1 MEDSQIAALPP
12 DLAAEAQNLRRDWE
26 TRNRQMQERILTS
39 SFTHALRNPGNRS
52 EYIRN
57 SDSTISRLL
66 ASLNSASSRT
76 VSNNLA
82 RIADPRVYV
91 PRHNL
96 LGFGGHSFA
105 LTRGQPINATAIAA
119 NLERHGAPLLD
130 QESLASILVLLFI
143 DDPNISTLR
152 LYRVIRN
159 LCFHIPT
166 RKWIIKSLL
175 GIIMRC
181 NEESMEQYLEPIGN
195 TRSGKMNLRDEDKV
209 KWLKLRLDSAL
220 GGRANVFLKKYEKS
234 VGNGSPLTIHP
245 KASPTVCRHTLELL
259 IFLAKSFPVQFLPTR
274 KLSSSTNIASE
285 SSDEP
290 MPSTSAAA
298 LQRDKSTDFWDI
310 LMRLDSE
317 IDERTKKGGQ
327 FKAICKQ
334 IKEFSEQ
341 DIKTFSES
349 PFGQLILML
358 SYDIIRK
365 NSMLTDKLLRLL
377 SLISTVLADDRYK
390 NNLSKPT
397 LPVPAQPAAGSD
409 ASSGTNTSSTTSGA
423 VTSVNIPLSLEKV
436 PSESTN
442 DNSERLPES
451 EKHLALTV
459 EVLTSKSCSEDGL
472 EDATALLINLSQC
485 SSKTKYMI
493 INLLVKGVIELSH
506 MVQKH
511 ISNLM
516 VELRQL
522 NDSLKGEKKT
532 EGTMSTG
539 DDSDELSRPSTSKGL
554 LRDRFTKDA
563 VIITAPS
570 KVKTSNDL
578 QLPSMAPLL
587 SKTSNQSFFLRILKV
602 ITQIRDT
609 VRQDTKTC
617 DTYIEQQLK
626 KLETVPLS
634 ELLNLDPLWNTLS
647 DCLKELEE
655 TQDHHAVLVLQP
667 AVEAFFIV
675 HSAPQ
680 EKTTP
685 AQRAA
690 TQAAETARN
699 AAETRRQADGE
710 SRANANRE
718 AAAGPAQPARA
729 SDNSINP
736 PSAENVNNN
745 SSVDRTEDEASA
757 NNNNAGGEAAR
768 SQEQPPVQLNIPID
782 ETARPNQDT
791 SAEEAS
797 QAERLSPMDTTQS
810 GDSANQSGSA
820 QQTPAPPPLTADQKK
835 FLQFAETHRVVLN
848 QILRQSSV
856 HLADGPFA
864 VLVDHTRVLDFD
876 VKRRYFRI
884 ELERLDDGIRRE
896 ELAVH
901 VHRVNV
907 FEDSFREL
915 YRRNPEEW
923 KNRFYI
929 VFEDE
934 EGQDAGGLLREWYMI
949 ISREIFNPMYA
960 LFTVS
965 PGDRVTYM
973 INTSSHCNPNH
984 LCYFKFVG
992 RVIGELIES
1001 CAFDMLMS
1009 FFHLLA
1015 KAIYDNKLLECYFTR
1030 AFYKHILGIQV
1041 KYTDMESE
1049 DYAFYQGL
1057 VYLIENRVDTLGY
1070 DLTFSL
1076 EIQEFGVTEVREL
1089 IPNGGNINV
1098 TEENKLEYIQ
1108 MVCQLKMSGSIKQQ

>member
-12 DLAAEAQNLRRDWE
+12 ELAAEAQNLRRDWE

-52 EYIRN
+52 EY
-57 SDSTISRLL
+57 SRTSL
-66 ASLNSASSRT
+66 SSMLNSLQLRVVPINSG
-76 VSNNLA
+76 

-96 LGFGGHSFA
+96 LGFSTSGGHSFA
-105 LTRGQPINATAIAA
+105 LTRHQPLNATSITA
-119 NLERHGAPLLD
+119 NMERHGLPLLD

-175 GIIMRC
+175 SIIMRC
-181 NEESMEQYLEPIGN
+181 NEESMEHYLEPIAN
-195 TRSGKMNLRDEDKV
+195 TGGSSRKMNQRDDDKV

-234 VGNGSPLTIHP
+234 VGSGSPLTIHP

-259 IFLAKSFPVQFLPTR
+259 IFLAKSFPAHFLPS
-274 KLSSSTNIASE
+274 KKPSNVSINAGEL
-285 SSDEP
+285 SDEP

-298 LQRDKSTDFWDI
+298 IQRDRSNDFWDI
-310 LMRLDSE
+310 LMRLDNE
-317 IDERTKKGGQ
+317 IDERSKKGAQ

-341 DIKTFSES
+341 DIKTFTES
-349 PFGQLILML
+349 PFGQLIIML

-377 SLISTVLADDRYK
+377 SLISINLADDKYK
-390 NNLSKPT
+390 NNLSKPPQQT
-397 LPVPAQPAAGSD
+397 QQQAQPSD
-409 ASSGTNTSSTTSGA
+409 VNSGASTTTTTSGA
-423 VTSVNIPLSLEKV
+423 VTNVDIPPTSEGTSTEVQKV
-436 PSESTN
+436 TEDFS
-442 DNSERLPES
+442 DRLPES
-451 EKHLALTV
+451 ENHLALTV

-493 INLLVKGVIELSH
+493 IDLLVKGVIELSH

-522 NDSLKGEKKT
+522 NNSLKGDKKT
-532 EGTMSTG
+532 DGAMATG
-539 DDSDELSRPSTSKGL
+539 DDSDELSRPSTSKGM
-554 LRDRFTKDA
+554 LRDRFTKDS

-617 DTYIEQQLK
+617 DSCIEQQLT

-634 ELLNLDPLWNTLS
+634 ELLNLDSLWSTLS

-680 EKTTP
+680 VKTTNTTDRSQSVNRRLSRVGSAAP
-685 AQRAA
+685 AAQNAVSQEA
-690 TQAAETARN
+690 VVAQAQVAR
-699 AAETRRQADGE
+699 
-710 SRANANRE
+710 S
-718 AAAGPAQPARA
+718 

-736 PSAENVNNN
+736 PAAESVNNN
-745 SSVDRTEDEASA
+745 SRASVDRTQDEVSA
-757 NNNNAGGEAAR
+757 NNNNAGSDATR
-768 SQEQPPVQLNIPID
+768 SQEQPTVQLNIPID
-782 ETARPNQDT
+782 ETARQSQEA
-791 SAEEAS
+791 SAETV
-797 QAERLSPMDTTQS
+797 QMERLSPMDTTQS
-810 GDSANQSGSA
+810 NESVNQQASTSASA
-820 QQTPAPPPLTADQKK
+820 SSQQVPAPPPLTADQKK

-848 QILRQSSV
+848 QILRQSST

-973 INTSSHCNPNH
+973 INPSSHCNPNH

-992 RVIGELIES
+992 RVIGEFIS
-1001 CAFDMLMS
+1001 
-1009 FFHLLA
+1009 
-1015 KAIYDNKLLECYFTR
+1015 
-1030 AFYKHILGIQV
+1030 
-1041 KYTDMESE
+1041 
-1049 DYAFYQGL
+1049 
-1057 VYLIENRVDTLGY
+1057 
-1070 DLTFSL
+1070 
-1076 EIQEFGVTEVREL
+1076 
-1089 IPNGGNINV
+1089 
-1098 TEENKLEYIQ
+1098 
-1108 MVCQLKMSGSIKQQ
+1108 

>member
-1 MEDSQIAALPP
+1 
-12 DLAAEAQNLRRDWE
+12 
-26 TRNRQMQERILTS
+26 MQERILTS
-39 SFTHALRNPGNRS
+39 SFSHALRNPNNRS
-52 EYIRN
+52 EYTRP
-57 SDSTISRLL
+57 SVGGLL
-66 ASLNSASSRT
+66 SALNSTSLRAIVANR
-76 VSNNLA
+76 A

-96 LGFGGHSFA
+96 LGFGTTGGHSFA
-105 LTRGQPINATAIAA
+105 LTRGQPLNATSITA
-119 NLERHGAPLLD
+119 NMERNGAPLLD

-175 GIIMRC
+175 SIIVRC
-181 NEESMEQYLEPIGN
+181 NEESMEHYLEPIVN
-195 TRSGKMNLRDEDKV
+195 TRSSAKNQLRDDDKV

-220 GGRANVFLKKYEKS
+220 GGRANVFLKKFEKS
-234 VGNGSPLTIHP
+234 IGSASPLTIHP

-259 IFLAKSFPVQFLPTR
+259 IFLAKSFPVHFLPSK
-274 KLSSSTNIASE
+274 KLLGAASSSGEA
-285 SSDEP
+285 SDEP

-298 LQRDKSTDFWDI
+298 MQRDKSTDFWDI
-310 LMRLDSE
+310 LMRLDNE
-317 IDERTKKGGQ
+317 IDERTKKGSA

-341 DIKTFSES
+341 DIKTFTES
-349 PFGQLILML
+349 PFGQLIIML

-377 SLISTVLADDRYK
+377 SLISTVLADDKYK
-390 NNLSKPT
+390 NNLSKPPT
-397 LPVPAQPAAGSD
+397 QPAVQQPAD
-409 ASSGTNTSSTTSGA
+409 AEDGTSSSSTVTAGA
-423 VTSVNIPLSLEKV
+423 TTSVNIPPVIDPLSDSPKAIEDM
-436 PSESTN
+436 S
-442 DNSERLPES
+442 DRLPES

-506 MVQKH
+506 MVKQH
-511 ISNLM
+511 ISILM
-516 VELRQL
+516 KELRQL
-522 NDSLKGEKKT
+522 NDSLKGDKKT

-539 DDSDELSRPSTSKGL
+539 DDSDELSKPSTSKGL

-587 SKTSNQSFFLRILKV
+587 SKTSNQNFFLRILKV

-609 VRQDTKTC
+609 VRQDAKTC
-617 DTYIEQQLK
+617 DTYIEQQLI

-634 ELLNLDPLWNTLS
+634 ELLNLDSLWNTLS

-680 EKTTP
+680 VKAKP
-685 AQRAA
+685 ATEAA
-690 TQAAETARN
+690 ADRN
-699 AAETRRQADGE
+699 AAPRRV
-710 SRANANRE
+710 SRVGSTTAPANNE
-718 AAAGPAQPARA
+718 PAAGQAPAARA

-736 PSAENVNNN
+736 PAAE
-745 SSVDRTEDEASA
+745 RLQEEASA
-757 NNNNAGGEAAR
+757 NNNNAGGEAAAR
-768 SQEQPPVQLNIPID
+768 SQEQAVQLNIPID
-782 ETARPNQDT
+782 ETARQNQEGT
-791 SAEEAS
+791 SADAS
-797 QAERLSPMDTTQS
+797 LAERLSPMDTTQS
-810 GDSANQSGSA
+810 NESANQSNS
-820 QQTPAPPPLTADQKK
+820 QTPAPPPLSADQKK

-848 QILRQSSV
+848 QILRQSST

-884 ELERLDDGIRRE
+884 ELERLDDGVRRE

-973 INTSSHCNPNH
+973 INPSSHCNPNH

-992 RVIGELIES
+992 RVIGEL
-1001 CAFDMLMS
+1001 S
-1009 FFHLLA
+1009 FFA
-1015 KAIYDNKLLECYFTR
+1015 AQTQF
-1030 AFYKHILGIQV
+1030 
-1041 KYTDMESE
+1041 
-1049 DYAFYQGL
+1049 
-1057 VYLIENRVDTLGY
+1057 
-1070 DLTFSL
+1070 
-1076 EIQEFGVTEVREL
+1076 
-1089 IPNGGNINV
+1089 
-1098 TEENKLEYIQ
+1098 
-1108 MVCQLKMSGSIKQQ
+1108 

>member
-1 MEDSQIAALPP
+1 ME
-12 DLAAEAQNLRRDWE
+12 
-26 TRNRQMQERILTS
+26 RN
-39 SFTHALRNPGNRS
+39 
-52 EYIRN
+52 
-57 SDSTISRLL
+57 
-66 ASLNSASSRT
+66 
-76 VSNNLA
+76 
-82 RIADPRVYV
+82 
-91 PRHNL
+91 
-96 LGFGGHSFA
+96 
-105 LTRGQPINATAIAA
+105 
-119 NLERHGAPLLD
+119 GAPLLD

-175 GIIMRC
+175 SIIVRC
-181 NEESMEQYLEPIGN
+181 NEESMEHYLEPN
-195 TRSGKMNLRDEDKV
+195 KSKASQRDDDKV

-220 GGRANVFLKKYEKS
+220 GGRANVFLKKLES
-234 VGNGSPLTIHP
+234 SLTIHP

-259 IFLAKSFPVQFLPTR
+259 IFLAKSFPAHFLPSKKQQPAAVT
-274 KLSSSTNIASE
+274 
-285 SSDEP
+285 SDEP

-298 LQRDKSTDFWDI
+298 IQRDRSNDFWDI
-310 LMRLDSE
+310 LMRLDAE
-317 IDERTKKGGQ
+317 IDERSKKGAQ
-327 FKAICKQ
+327 LRAICKQ
-334 IKEFSEQ
+334 IKEFSEA
-341 DIKTFSES
+341 DIKSFTES
-349 PFGQLILML
+349 PFGQLIIML

-365 NSMLTDKLLRLL
+365 NSALTDKLLRLL
-377 SLISTVLADDRYK
+377 SLISIVLADDKYK
-390 NNLSKPT
+390 VKE
-397 LPVPAQPAAGSD
+397 VEAEAE
-409 ASSGTNTSSTTSGA
+409 
-423 VTSVNIPLSLEKV
+423 VK
-436 PSESTN
+436 
-442 DNSERLPES
+442 LPES
-451 EKHLALTV
+451 EKHLSLTV

-506 MVQKH
+506 AVQKH
-511 ISNLM
+511 INNLM

-522 NDSLKGEKKT
+522 NATTQHVDP
-532 EGTMSTG
+532 
-539 DDSDELSRPSTSKGL
+539 SDEPSRPSTSKGL
-554 LRDRFTKDA
+554 LRDRFTKDS

-617 DTYIEQQLK
+617 DGYIEEQLT

-634 ELLNLDPLWNTLS
+634 ELLNLDSLWNTLS

-680 EKTTP
+680 VKPVTPAVTTP
-685 AQRAA
+685 AVP
-690 TQAAETARN
+690 
-699 AAETRRQADGE
+699 
-710 SRANANRE
+710 
-718 AAAGPAQPARA
+718 AAAASS

-736 PSAENVNNN
+736 AAEVPVAAAESVNNN
-745 SSVDRTEDEASA
+745 E
-757 NNNNAGGEAAR
+757 EAAV
-768 SQEQPPVQLNIPID
+768 EVEAPVQLNIPV
-782 ETARPNQDT
+782 DT
-791 SAEEAS
+791 PPVVEE
-797 QAERLSPMDTTQS
+797 SPMDTTQS
-810 GDSANQSGSA
+810 SESSQ
-820 QQTPAPPPLTADQKK
+820 PAPPPPPPLSADQKK

-848 QILRQSSV
+848 QILRQSST

-973 INTSSHCNPNH
+973 INPSSHCNPNH

-992 RVIGELIES
+992 RVIGKLRRNWKWLLPLIKELEVLGS
-1001 CAFDMLMS
+1001 S
-1009 FFHLLA
+1009 
-1015 KAIYDNKLLECYFTR
+1015 NKGT
-1030 AFYKHILGIQV
+1030 
-1041 KYTDMESE
+1041 
-1049 DYAFYQGL
+1049 
-1057 VYLIENRVDTLGY
+1057 
-1070 DLTFSL
+1070 
-1076 EIQEFGVTEVREL
+1076 
-1089 IPNGGNINV
+1089 
-1098 TEENKLEYIQ
+1098 
-1108 MVCQLKMSGSIKQQ
+1108 GSAWFV

>member
-1 MEDSQIAALPP
+1 M
-12 DLAAEAQNLRRDWE
+12 
-26 TRNRQMQERILTS
+26 
-39 SFTHALRNPGNRS
+39 
-52 EYIRN
+52 
-57 SDSTISRLL
+57 
-66 ASLNSASSRT
+66 
-76 VSNNLA
+76 
-82 RIADPRVYV
+82 YV

-96 LGFGGHSFA
+96 LGFSTSGAHSFA
-105 LTRGQPINATAIAA
+105 LARGQPLNSTSVAT
-119 NLERHGAPLLD
+119 NMERNGAPLLD

-175 GIIMRC
+175 SIIMRC
-181 NEESMEQYLEPIGN
+181 NEESMEHYLEPSKVKVN
-195 TRSGKMNLRDEDKV
+195 QRDDDKV

-234 VGNGSPLTIHP
+234 VGSPLTIHP

-259 IFLAKSFPVQFLPTR
+259 IFLAKSFPAHFLPSKKAAT
-274 KLSSSTNIASE
+274 TSE
-285 SSDEP
+285 ATDEP

-298 LQRDKSTDFWDI
+298 IQRDRSNDFWDI

-317 IDERTKKGGQ
+317 IDERSKKG
-327 FKAICKQ
+327 KEIMKQ
-334 IKEFSEQ
+334 IKEFAEQ
-341 DIKTFSES
+341 DIKSFAES
-349 PFGQLILML
+349 PFGQLIVML

-377 SLISTVLADDRYK
+377 SLISIVLADDKYK
-390 NNLSKPT
+390 NNLSKP
-397 LPVPAQPAAGSD
+397 AG
-409 ASSGTNTSSTTSGA
+409 TPA
-423 VTSVNIPLSLEKV
+423 VTTETVVEPPDISEK
-436 PSESTN
+436 
-442 DNSERLPES
+442 LPES
-451 EKHLALTV
+451 EKHLSLTV

-485 SSKTKYMI
+485 SSKTKFMI
-493 INLLVKGVIELSH
+493 INLLVQGVVDLSH
-506 MVQKH
+506 AVQKH
-511 ISNLM
+511 ISSLM
-516 VELRQL
+516 MELREL
-522 NDSLKGEKKT
+522 NEGKGKT
-532 EGTMSTG
+532 EDT
-539 DDSDELSRPSTSKGL
+539 DEISRPSTSKGL
-554 LRDRFTKDA
+554 LRDRFTKDS

-602 ITQIRDT
+602 ITQIRDN

-617 DTYIEQQLK
+617 DSYIEQQLT

-634 ELLNLDPLWNTLS
+634 ELLNLDSLWNTLS

-680 EKTTP
+680 VKSTRTRAPETP
-685 AQRAA
+685 A
-690 TQAAETARN
+690 
-699 AAETRRQADGE
+699 
-710 SRANANRE
+710 S
-718 AAAGPAQPARA
+718 PAA
-729 SDNSINP
+729 SDSINP
-736 PSAENVNNN
+736 PAPAETVNNN
-745 SSVDRTEDEASA
+745 E
-757 NNNNAGGEAAR
+757 R
-768 SQEQPPVQLNIPID
+768 SQELSVPLNIPVD
-782 ETARPNQDT
+782 PAT
-791 SAEEAS
+791 
-797 QAERLSPMDTTQS
+797 PMDTTQS
-810 GDSANQSGSA
+810 TTQA
-820 QQTPAPPPLTADQKK
+820 PVPPPLTADQKK

-848 QILRQSSV
+848 QILRQSST

-992 RVIGELIES
+992 RVIGKCFLS
-1001 CAFDMLMS
+1001 S
-1009 FFHLLA
+1009 
-1015 KAIYDNKLLECYFTR
+1015 
-1030 AFYKHILGIQV
+1030 
-1041 KYTDMESE
+1041 
-1049 DYAFYQGL
+1049 
-1057 VYLIENRVDTLGY
+1057 
-1070 DLTFSL
+1070 
-1076 EIQEFGVTEVREL
+1076 
-1089 IPNGGNINV
+1089 
-1098 TEENKLEYIQ
+1098 
-1108 MVCQLKMSGSIKQQ
+1108 

>member
-1 MEDSQIAALPP
+1 MEDSQISALPP

-26 TRNRQMQERILTS
+26 TRNRQLLQERILHTS
-39 SFTHALRNPGNRS
+39 SFSNVIRHNNRS
-52 EYIRN
+52 EYN
-57 SDSTISRLL
+57 SISRQLR
-66 ASLNSASSRT
+66 SLQLDALN
-76 VSNNLA
+76 VLG

-96 LGFGGHSFA
+96 LQFSTSGGYA
-105 LTRGQPINATAIAA
+105 LTRAQPPQTTINPSM
-119 NLERHGAPLLD
+119 ERQGAPLLD

-143 DDPNISTLR
+143 DDPNISTIR

-175 GIIMRC
+175 SIIMRC
-181 NEESMEQYLEPIGN
+181 NEESMDQYLEPIANTTSSGST
-195 TRSGKMNLRDEDKV
+195 TRSSKATASVRDDDDKV

-220 GGRANVFLKKYEKS
+220 GGRANVFLKKLEKS
-234 VGNGSPLTIHP
+234 LGTNTNINNVPLTIHP

-259 IFLAKSFPVQFLPTR
+259 IFLAKSFPSHFLPS
-274 KLSSSTNIASE
+274 KKNINTPNAIDVPNGQTTDVT
-285 SSDEP
+285 DEP
-290 MPSTSAAA
+290 MPSTSQASMVKE
-298 LQRDKSTDFWDI
+298 KSFDFWDI
-310 LMRLDSE
+310 LLRLDNE
-317 IDERTKKGGQ
+317 IDERTKKGAATGNL
-327 FKAICKQ
+327 KAISKQ
-334 IKEFSEQ
+334 IKEFNEQ
-341 DIKTFSES
+341 DIKTFNES
-349 PFGQLILML
+349 PFGQLIMML
-358 SYDIIRK
+358 AYDIIRK
-365 NSMLTDKLLRLL
+365 NSLLTDKLLRLL
-377 SLISTVLADDRYK
+377 SLISIVLADDKYK
-390 NNLSKPT
+390 NSLTNKT
-397 LPVPAQPAAGSD
+397 PALVDTTSRAAGIR
-409 ASSGTNTSSTTSGA
+409 SSNIPSNAVESNAEATTSAKTVEDPVTTVA
-423 VTSVNIPLSLEKV
+423 VIDETL
-436 PSESTN
+436 
-442 DNSERLPES
+442 SERLPES
-451 EKHLALTV
+451 EEHLSLTV
-459 EVLTSKSCSEDGL
+459 KVLTSKSCSEDGL

-493 INLLVKGVIELSH
+493 INLLVEGVISLSH

-511 ISNLM
+511 INTLM
-516 VELRQL
+516 IELKEL
-522 NDSLKGEKKT
+522 NESMKGDKIKT
-532 EGTMSTG
+532 ETSIAGPSH
-539 DDSDELSRPSTSKGL
+539 DDTDNTDMMKPSSSKGQL
-554 LRDRFTKDA
+554 KDRFTKES

-570 KVKTSNDL
+570 KVKTSCDL

-609 VRQDTKTC
+609 IRQDSKTC
-617 DTYIEQQLK
+617 DTDIEQQLH

-634 ELLNLDPLWNTLS
+634 ELLNLDALWNTLS
-647 DCLKELEE
+647 GCLKELEE

-680 EKTTP
+680 VKTVPPPATQSATP
-685 AQRAA
+685 IVPAELAAAMGSGINLQEHAERSAA
-690 TQAAETARN
+690 TLAVLGGGQ
-699 AAETRRQADGE
+699 GE
-710 SRANANRE
+710 NNTLE
-718 AAAGPAQPARA
+718 AQN
-729 SDNSINP
+729 SDNSINN
-736 PSAENVNNN
+736 PSVESVNNN
-745 SSVDRTEDEASA
+745 SRNSVDRNEEVSA
-757 NNNNAGGEAAR
+757 NNNNNEAVLPTSIITTPSVPSTGESTSSSTATATTTTEPR
-768 SQEQPPVQLNIPID
+768 SQDATVQLNIPID
-782 ETARPNQDT
+782 QENVAGSSSSNRTV
-791 SAEEAS
+791 
-797 QAERLSPMDTTQS
+797 QAQQLSPMDTTQES
-810 GDSANQSGSA
+810 SESTITDSERLSA
-820 QQTPAPPPLTADQKK
+820 QQQSTTAAAVASQNSQTTPAQPLSADQKK

-848 QILRQSSV
+848 QILRQSST

-960 LFTVS
+960 LFCVS

-992 RVIGELIES
+992 RVIGE
-1001 CAFDMLMS
+1001 F
-1009 FFHLLA
+1009 
-1015 KAIYDNKLLECYFTR
+1015 N
-1030 AFYKHILGIQV
+1030 
-1041 KYTDMESE
+1041 
-1049 DYAFYQGL
+1049 
-1057 VYLIENRVDTLGY
+1057 
-1070 DLTFSL
+1070 
-1076 EIQEFGVTEVREL
+1076 
-1089 IPNGGNINV
+1089 
-1098 TEENKLEYIQ
+1098 
-1108 MVCQLKMSGSIKQQ
+1108 

>member
-39 SFTHALRNPGNRS
+39 SFTHALRNPGSRS
-52 EYIRN
+52 EYPR
-57 SDSTISRLL
+57 ISLGRLL
-66 ASLNSASSRT
+66 SSIQFGDRPLNS
-76 VSNNLA
+76 A

-96 LGFGGHSFA
+96 LGFSTTGGHSFA
-105 LTRGQPINATAIAA
+105 LTRGQPTNAASIAA
-119 NLERHGAPLLD
+119 NMERQGAPLLD

-175 GIIMRC
+175 SIIMRC
-181 NEESMEQYLEPIGN
+181 NEESMEHYLEPIAI
-195 TRSGKMNLRDEDKV
+195 TAASSRSSKLNQREDDKV

-234 VGNGSPLTIHP
+234 IGNGSPLTIHP

-259 IFLAKSFPVQFLPTR
+259 IFLAKSFPGHFLPLKKNAGVTI
-274 KLSSSTNIASE
+274 NPSE
-285 SSDEP
+285 TSDEP

-298 LQRDKSTDFWDI
+298 IQRDRSNDFWDI
-310 LMRLDSE
+310 LMRLDNE
-317 IDERTKKGGQ
+317 IDERSKKGGQ
-327 FKAICKQ
+327 FKALCKQ

-341 DIKTFSES
+341 DIKTFTES
-349 PFGQLILML
+349 PFGQLIVML

-377 SLISTVLADDRYK
+377 SLISIVLADDKYK
-390 NNLSKPT
+390 NNLSKPPT
-397 LPVPAQPAAGSD
+397 QPQQAQDGAG
-409 ASSGTNTSSTTSGA
+409 ASGSTSST
-423 VTSVNIPLSLEKV
+423 NIPPPAIESSST
-436 PSESTN
+436 SELMKT
-442 DNSERLPES
+442 SEDISDRLPES

-511 ISNLM
+511 INNLM

-522 NDSLKGEKKT
+522 NDSLKGDKKVD
-532 EGTMSTG
+532 GAMATG

-609 VRQDTKTC
+609 VRQDVKTC
-617 DTYIEQQLK
+617 DTYIEQQLT

-634 ELLNLDPLWNTLS
+634 ELLNLDSLWSTLS

-680 EKTTP
+680 VKPPAAADRALGANRRLSRAAAVVNPEP
-685 AQRAA
+685 AQDA
-690 TQAAETARN
+690 
-699 AAETRRQADGE
+699 
-710 SRANANRE
+710 
-718 AAAGPAQPARA
+718 ARA
-729 SDNSINP
+729 TDNSINP
-736 PSAENVNNN
+736 PSAESVNNN
-745 SSVDRTEDEASA
+745 SSASVDRTQDEASA
-757 NNNNAGGEAAR
+757 NNNSDTAR
-768 SQEQPPVQLNIPID
+768 SQEQQPPVQLNIPID
-782 ETARPNQDT
+782 EAARQSQAESASA
-791 SAEEAS
+791 SAEAS
-797 QAERLSPMDTTQS
+797 NAERLSPMDTTHSNESSSSQQPS
-810 GDSANQSGSA
+810 TS
-820 QQTPAPPPLTADQKK
+820 QQTPVPPPLSADQKK

-848 QILRQSSV
+848 QILRQSST

-973 INTSSHCNPNH
+973 INPSSHCNPNH

-992 RVIGELIES
+992 RVIGEL
-1001 CAFDMLMS
+1001 
-1009 FFHLLA
+1009 
-1015 KAIYDNKLLECYFTR
+1015 KNYF
-1030 AFYKHILGIQV
+1030 ILFI
-1041 KYTDMESE
+1041 
-1049 DYAFYQGL
+1049 
-1057 VYLIENRVDTLGY
+1057 
-1070 DLTFSL
+1070 
-1076 EIQEFGVTEVREL
+1076 
-1089 IPNGGNINV
+1089 
-1098 TEENKLEYIQ
+1098 
-1108 MVCQLKMSGSIKQQ
+1108 C

>member
-1 MEDSQIAALPP
+1 MEDSQIASLPP

-52 EYIRN
+52 EYPRSSLSRMLN
-57 SDSTISRLL
+57 ALRLRVVPNDSG
-66 ASLNSASSRT
+66 
-76 VSNNLA
+76 
-82 RIADPRVYV
+82 RIPDPRVYV

-96 LGFGGHSFA
+96 LGFSTTGGHSFA
-105 LTRGQPINATAIAA
+105 VTRGQPVNATSINA
-119 NLERHGAPLLD
+119 NMERNGAPLLD

-175 GIIMRC
+175 SIIMRC
-181 NEESMEQYLEPIGN
+181 NEESMEHYLEPIASSGA
-195 TRSGKMNLRDEDKV
+195 TSRSSKMKQSDDDKV

-234 VGNGSPLTIHP
+234 MGNGSPLTIHP

-259 IFLAKSFPVQFLPTR
+259 IFLAKSFPVHFLPV
-274 KLSSSTNIASE
+274 KKVPSLSLNANE

-298 LQRDKSTDFWDI
+298 MQRDRSNDFWDI
-310 LMRLDSE
+310 LMRLDNE
-317 IDERTKKGGQ
+317 IDDRTKKGGQ
-327 FKAICKQ
+327 FKAICRQ

-341 DIKTFSES
+341 DIKTFTES
-349 PFGQLILML
+349 PFGQLIIML

-377 SLISTVLADDRYK
+377 SLISINLADDKYK
-390 NNLSKPT
+390 NNLSKPSQQQI
-397 LPVPAQPAAGSD
+397 QPATSD
-409 ASSGTNTSSTTSGA
+409 VNSGTIATTSSSA
-423 VTSVNIPLSLEKV
+423 VTSVDIPPK
-436 PSESTN
+436 SESSLT
-442 DNSERLPES
+442 DLMKLADDFSEKLPES
-451 EKHLALTV
+451 EKHLSLTV

-493 INLLVKGVIELSH
+493 IDLLVKGVVELSH

-522 NDSLKGEKKT
+522 NDSLKVEKKT
-532 EGTMSTG
+532 DGVMATG

-554 LRDRFTKDA
+554 LRDRFTKDS

-617 DTYIEQQLK
+617 DSHIEKELT

-634 ELLNLDPLWNTLS
+634 ELLNLDSLWSTLS

-680 EKTTP
+680 VKTTP
-685 AQRAA
+685 ASTTAA
-690 TQAAETARN
+690 TDRSASA
-699 AAETRRQADGE
+699 TRRLSRVGSAAPNVGNQEAEVPTQAV
-710 SRANANRE
+710 R
-718 AAAGPAQPARA
+718 P
-729 SDNSINP
+729 SDSSINP
-736 PSAENVNNN
+736 PPENVNNN
-745 SSVDRTEDEASA
+745 SNEERTQDEASA
-757 NNNNAGGEAAR
+757 NNNNTGSDATR
-768 SQEQPPVQLNIPID
+768 SQEIQPVQLNIPID
-782 ETARPNQDT
+782 ETARQ
-791 SAEEAS
+791 SQEEATAAAAETA

-810 GDSANQSGSA
+810 NEASGQASTSAA
-820 QQTPAPPPLTADQKK
+820 QATPVPPPLSADQKK

-848 QILRQSSV
+848 QILRQSST

-973 INTSSHCNPNH
+973 INPSSHCNPNH

-992 RVIGELIES
+992 RVIGK
-1001 CAFDMLMS
+1001 F
-1009 FFHLLA
+1009 
-1015 KAIYDNKLLECYFTR
+1015 
-1030 AFYKHILGIQV
+1030 
-1041 KYTDMESE
+1041 
-1049 DYAFYQGL
+1049 
-1057 VYLIENRVDTLGY
+1057 
-1070 DLTFSL
+1070 
-1076 EIQEFGVTEVREL
+1076 
-1089 IPNGGNINV
+1089 
-1098 TEENKLEYIQ
+1098 
-1108 MVCQLKMSGSIKQQ
+1108 

>member
-12 DLAAEAQNLRRDWE
+12 ELAAEAQNLRRDWE

-39 SFTHALRNPGNRS
+39 SFSHALRNPNNRS
-52 EYIRN
+52 EYARP
-57 SDSTISRLL
+57 SVSGLL
-66 ASLNSASSRT
+66 SALNSTSLRAIVANR
-76 VSNNLA
+76 A

-96 LGFGGHSFA
+96 LGFGTTGGHSFA
-105 LTRGQPINATAIAA
+105 LTRGQPLNATSITA
-119 NLERHGAPLLD
+119 NMERNGAPLLD

-175 GIIMRC
+175 SIIVRC
-181 NEESMEQYLEPIGN
+181 NEESMEHYLEPIAN
-195 TRSGKMNLRDEDKV
+195 TRSSAKNQQRDDDKV

-234 VGNGSPLTIHP
+234 IGNASPLTIHP

-259 IFLAKSFPVQFLPTR
+259 IFLAKSFPIHFLPSK
-274 KLSSSTNIASE
+274 KLLGAASTSNE
-285 SSDEP
+285 TNDEP

-310 LMRLDSE
+310 LMRLDNE
-317 IDERTKKGGQ
+317 IDERTKKGGA

-341 DIKTFSES
+341 DIKTFTES
-349 PFGQLILML
+349 PFGQLIIML

-377 SLISTVLADDRYK
+377 SLISTVLADDKYK
-390 NNLSKPT
+390 NNLSKP
-397 LPVPAQPAAGSD
+397 PAQPATQQPAD
-409 ASSGTNTSSTTSGA
+409 ADDGTSTSSTVTAGA
-423 VTSVNIPLSLEKV
+423 TTSVNIPPVIDPLADSPKAIEDM
-436 PSESTN
+436 S
-442 DNSERLPES
+442 DRLPES

-506 MVQKH
+506 MVKQH
-511 ISNLM
+511 ISMLM
-516 VELRQL
+516 KELRQL
-522 NDSLKGEKKT
+522 NDSLKGDKKT

-539 DDSDELSRPSTSKGL
+539 DDSDELSKPSTSKGL

-609 VRQDTKTC
+609 VRQDAKTC
-617 DTYIEQQLK
+617 DSYIEQQLI

-634 ELLNLDPLWNTLS
+634 ELLNLDSLWNTLS

-680 EKTTP
+680 VKTKP
-685 AQRAA
+685 ATDAA
-690 TQAAETARN
+690 GDRN
-699 AAETRRQADGE
+699 AAVRRV
-710 SRANANRE
+710 NRVGS
-718 AAAGPAQPARA
+718 AAAEPAAGQAPAARA

-736 PSAENVNNN
+736 PAAE
-745 SSVDRTEDEASA
+745 RLQEETSA
-757 NNNNAGGEAAR
+757 NNNNAGGEGAAR
-768 SQEQPPVQLNIPID
+768 SQDQPVQLNIPID
-782 ETARPNQDT
+782 EMARQNQEGT
-791 SAEEAS
+791 SADAS
-797 QAERLSPMDTTQS
+797 LAERLSPMDTTQS
-810 GDSANQSGSA
+810 SDAANQSSS
-820 QQTPAPPPLTADQKK
+820 QTPVPPPLSADQKK

-848 QILRQSSV
+848 QILRQSST

-884 ELERLDDGIRRE
+884 ELERLDDGVRRE

-973 INTSSHCNPNH
+973 INPSSHCNPNH

-992 RVIGELIES
+992 RVIGES
-1001 CAFDMLMS
+1001 
-1009 FFHLLA
+1009 
-1015 KAIYDNKLLECYFTR
+1015 
-1030 AFYKHILGIQV
+1030 
-1041 KYTDMESE
+1041 
-1049 DYAFYQGL
+1049 
-1057 VYLIENRVDTLGY
+1057 
-1070 DLTFSL
+1070 
-1076 EIQEFGVTEVREL
+1076 
-1089 IPNGGNINV
+1089 
-1098 TEENKLEYIQ
+1098 
-1108 MVCQLKMSGSIKQQ
+1108 

>member
-1 MEDSQIAALPP
+1 MEDSQISALPP

-26 TRNRQMQERILTS
+26 TRNRQLLQERILHTS
-39 SFTHALRNPGNRS
+39 SSFSNVIRHNNRS
-52 EYIRN
+52 EYY
-57 SDSTISRLL
+57 SISRQLR
-66 ASLNSASSRT
+66 SLQLDALN
-76 VSNNLA
+76 VLG

-96 LGFGGHSFA
+96 LQFSTSGGYA
-105 LTRGQPINATAIAA
+105 LTRAQPPQSAINPSM
-119 NLERHGAPLLD
+119 ERQGAPLLD

-175 GIIMRC
+175 SIIMRC
-181 NEESMEQYLEPIGN
+181 NEESMDQYLEPITNNTSGSSS
-195 TRSGKMNLRDEDKV
+195 TRSSKTTTTTTTSVRDEDDKV

-220 GGRANVFLKKYEKS
+220 GGRANVFLKKLEKS
-234 VGNGSPLTIHP
+234 LESNTNISNVPLTIHP

-259 IFLAKSFPVQFLPTR
+259 IFLAKSFPSHFLPS
-274 KLSSSTNIASE
+274 KKIINASNAIDVPNCQT
-285 SSDEP
+285 SDVTDEP
-290 MPSTSAAA
+290 MPSTSQASMVKE
-298 LQRDKSTDFWDI
+298 KSFNFWDI
-310 LMRLDSE
+310 LLRLDNE
-317 IDERTKKGGQ
+317 IDERTKKGAATGNL
-327 FKAICKQ
+327 KAISKQ
-334 IKEFSEQ
+334 IKEFNEQ
-341 DIKTFSES
+341 DIKSFNES
-349 PFGQLILML
+349 PFGQLIMML
-358 SYDIIRK
+358 AYDIIRK
-365 NSMLTDKLLRLL
+365 NSLLTDKLLRLL
-377 SLISTVLADDRYK
+377 SLISIVLADEKYK
-390 NNLSKPT
+390 NSLSNKT
-397 LPVPAQPAAGSD
+397 PALVD
-409 ASSGTNTSSTTSGA
+409 TTSRVAGIR
-423 VTSVNIPLSLEKV
+423 SSNIPSNTV
-436 PSESTN
+436 ESNAGETQQATTSATTVE
-442 DNSERLPES
+442 DPITTVAVIDETLSERLPES
-451 EKHLALTV
+451 EEHLSLTV
-459 EVLTSKSCSEDGL
+459 KVLTSKSCSEDGL

-493 INLLVKGVIELSH
+493 INLLVEGVISLSH
-506 MVQKH
+506 MVEKH
-511 ISNLM
+511 INTLM
-516 VELRQL
+516 IELKEL
-522 NDSLKGEKKT
+522 NESMKGDKIKT
-532 EGTMSTG
+532 ESSIAGSSH
-539 DDSDELSRPSTSKGL
+539 DDTDNTDMMKPSSSKGQL
-554 LRDRFTKDA
+554 KDRFTKES

-570 KVKTSNDL
+570 KVKTSCDL

-609 VRQDTKTC
+609 IRQDSKTC
-617 DTYIEQQLK
+617 DTEIEQQLH

-634 ELLNLDPLWNTLS
+634 ELLNLDALWNTLS
-647 DCLKELEE
+647 GCLKELEE

-680 EKTTP
+680 VKTTP
-685 AQRAA
+685 PTPPPVAAASDSNSNILERAA
-690 TQAAETARN
+690 GAV
-699 AAETRRQADGE
+699 DGGGSGQGE
-710 SRANANRE
+710 NNTLE
-718 AAAGPAQPARA
+718 AQN
-729 SDNSINP
+729 SDNSINNP
-736 PSAENVNNN
+736 TVESVNNN
-745 SSVDRTEDEASA
+745 SRNSVDRNEEVSA
-757 NNNNAGGEAAR
+757 NNNNNEAVLPTVPPPPILALVPSGVYRSSTTTTTTETR
-768 SQEQPPVQLNIPID
+768 SQDNTNATVQLNIPID
-782 ETARPNQDT
+782 DNQNQENVAG
-791 SAEEAS
+791 SS
-797 QAERLSPMDTTQS
+797 SSSNRSVQAQQLSPMDTTQS
-810 GDSANQSGSA
+810 SESAITDSERLSA
-820 QQTPAPPPLTADQKK
+820 QQQSTTAAAVASQNSQTIPAQPLSADQKK

-848 QILRQSSV
+848 QILRQSST

-960 LFTVS
+960 LFCVS

-992 RVIGELIES
+992 RVIGKLI
-1001 CAFDMLMS
+1001 
-1009 FFHLLA
+1009 
-1015 KAIYDNKLLECYFTR
+1015 
-1030 AFYKHILGIQV
+1030 
-1041 KYTDMESE
+1041 
-1049 DYAFYQGL
+1049 
-1057 VYLIENRVDTLGY
+1057 
-1070 DLTFSL
+1070 
-1076 EIQEFGVTEVREL
+1076 
-1089 IPNGGNINV
+1089 
-1098 TEENKLEYIQ
+1098 
-1108 MVCQLKMSGSIKQQ
+1108 

>member
-1 MEDSQIAALPP
+1 MEDSQISALPP

-26 TRNRQMQERILTS
+26 TRNRQLLQERILHTS
-39 SFTHALRNPGNRS
+39 SFSNVIRHNNRS
-52 EYIRN
+52 EYN
-57 SDSTISRLL
+57 SISRQLR
-66 ASLNSASSRT
+66 SLQLDALN
-76 VSNNLA
+76 VLG

-96 LGFGGHSFA
+96 LQFSTSGGYA
-105 LTRGQPINATAIAA
+105 LTRAQPPQTTINPSM
-119 NLERHGAPLLD
+119 ERQGAPLLD

-143 DDPNISTLR
+143 DDPNISTIR

-175 GIIMRC
+175 SIIMRC
-181 NEESMEQYLEPIGN
+181 NEESMDQYLEPIANTTSSGSS
-195 TRSGKMNLRDEDKV
+195 TRSSKATASVRDDDDKV

-220 GGRANVFLKKYEKS
+220 GGRANVFLKKLEKS
-234 VGNGSPLTIHP
+234 LGSNTNINNVPLTIHP

-259 IFLAKSFPVQFLPTR
+259 IFLAKSFPSHFLPSKKNINTPNAIDVPNGH
-274 KLSSSTNIASE
+274 TNDVT
-285 SSDEP
+285 DEP
-290 MPSTSAAA
+290 MPSTSQASMVKE
-298 LQRDKSTDFWDI
+298 KSFEFWDI
-310 LMRLDSE
+310 LLRLDNE
-317 IDERTKKGGQ
+317 IDERTKKGAATGNL
-327 FKAICKQ
+327 KAISKQ
-334 IKEFSEQ
+334 IKEFNEQ
-341 DIKTFSES
+341 DIKTFNES
-349 PFGQLILML
+349 PFGQLIMML
-358 SYDIIRK
+358 AYDIIRK
-365 NSMLTDKLLRLL
+365 NSLLTDKLLRLL
-377 SLISTVLADDRYK
+377 SLISIVLADDKYK
-390 NNLSKPT
+390 NSLTNKT
-397 LPVPAQPAAGSD
+397 PALVDTTSRAAGIR
-409 ASSGTNTSSTTSGA
+409 SSNIPSNAVESNAEATTSATTVEEPVTTVA
-423 VTSVNIPLSLEKV
+423 VIDGTL
-436 PSESTN
+436 
-442 DNSERLPES
+442 SERLPES
-451 EKHLALTV
+451 EEHLSLTV
-459 EVLTSKSCSEDGL
+459 KVLTSKSCSEDGL

-493 INLLVKGVIELSH
+493 INLLVEGVISLSH

-511 ISNLM
+511 INTLM
-516 VELRQL
+516 IELKEL
-522 NDSLKGEKKT
+522 NESMKGDKIKT
-532 EGTMSTG
+532 ETSIAGPSH
-539 DDSDELSRPSTSKGL
+539 DDTDNTDMMKPSSSKGQL
-554 LRDRFTKDA
+554 KDRFTKES

-570 KVKTSNDL
+570 KVKTSCDL

-609 VRQDTKTC
+609 IRQDSKTC
-617 DTYIEQQLK
+617 DTDIEQQLH

-634 ELLNLDPLWNTLS
+634 ELLNLDALWNTLS
-647 DCLKELEE
+647 GCLKELEE

-680 EKTTP
+680 VKTVPPPTTQSATP
-685 AQRAA
+685 IVPAELAAAMGSGINLEEHAERSAA
-690 TQAAETARN
+690 TLAVMGGGQ
-699 AAETRRQADGE
+699 GE
-710 SRANANRE
+710 NNTLE
-718 AAAGPAQPARA
+718 AQN
-729 SDNSINP
+729 SDNSINN
-736 PSAENVNNN
+736 PSVESVNNN
-745 SSVDRTEDEASA
+745 SRNSVDRNEEVSA
-757 NNNNAGGEAAR
+757 NNNNNNEAVLPTPPPSSIITTPSVPSTGEFTTSSTTATTTTEPR
-768 SQEQPPVQLNIPID
+768 SQDATVQLNIPID
-782 ETARPNQDT
+782 QENVAGSSSSNRTV
-791 SAEEAS
+791 
-797 QAERLSPMDTTQS
+797 QAQQLSPMDTTQS
-810 GDSANQSGSA
+810 SESTITDSERLSA
-820 QQTPAPPPLTADQKK
+820 QQQSTTAAAVASQNSQTTPAQPLSADQKK

-848 QILRQSSV
+848 QILRQSST

-960 LFTVS
+960 LFCVS

-992 RVIGELIES
+992 RVIGE
-1001 CAFDMLMS
+1001 F
-1009 FFHLLA
+1009 
-1015 KAIYDNKLLECYFTR
+1015 N
-1030 AFYKHILGIQV
+1030 
-1041 KYTDMESE
+1041 
-1049 DYAFYQGL
+1049 
-1057 VYLIENRVDTLGY
+1057 
-1070 DLTFSL
+1070 
-1076 EIQEFGVTEVREL
+1076 
-1089 IPNGGNINV
+1089 
-1098 TEENKLEYIQ
+1098 
-1108 MVCQLKMSGSIKQQ
+1108 